1 MKIVLRQ
8 AVETDHAFIYATY
21 IRRRWFSED
30 NTTTLKRSTW
40 SQLQHNRIEKILANQ
55 GAVVACLAEDPD
67 VIVGY
72 ALDDS
77 GKPWAYVKLAW
88 RSPGLGIKDK
98 LLKAVQV

>member
-8 AVETDHAFIYATY
+8 SVPSDHPFIFATY
-21 IRRRWFSED
+21 IRHNWFSPR

-40 SQLQHNRIEKILANQ
+40 SQLQHTRLEGILAR
-55 GAVVACLAEDPD
+55 GVVVACLGDDPD

-72 ALDDS
+72 ALDDG
-77 GKPWAYVKLAW
+77 GKPFAYVKLAW

-98 LLKAVQV
+98 LLEAVK